1 LGKASYDPDDSI
13 GAPINPELAYKIA
26 SYAGIYITET
36 SITKLPASS
45 QSTSTLAAEHRLQM
59 VRQTEIYLNSVSN
72 TPPYKLLEQ
81 VKSDR
86 DSLDEGAIDNTPL
99 TTLVDIK
106 RRREYLGLKGG
117 IPFGTESGEI

>member
-1 LGKASYDPDDSI
+1 
-13 GAPINPELAYKIA
+13 
-26 SYAGIYITET
+26 
-36 SITKLPASS
+36 
-45 QSTSTLAAEHRLQM
+45 M